1 MMLKNKTQ
9 LLFPTLLSL
18 MVMMSCSNGQKPKSD
33 CTNPNCAT
41 ISAPKGLTKIA
52 QTDTLLATPESV
64 IYDSEKDVAYVAN
77 INGQPTTKDG
87 NGFISIINLE
97 GKIISREWVKGF
109 DAPKGMG
116 IYNRHLFV
124 TDINQVVE
132 IDIEKGEIVNRFVAE
147 KAQFLNDIAID
158 STGAVYISDM
168 NAGDI
173 YRLKDSK
180 LELWLHADKFVYLN
194 GLFVLGNQ
202 LLAGNSNIIY
212 SIDLTSKVMQDYIT
226 ETGGIDGLESVGNNK
241 FIVSDWSGNIS
252 IVSPN
257 APKELLISTVD
268 QKINAADLE
277 YILDKKLVL
286 VPTFFDNRVMI
297 YSYVE

>member
-1 MMLKNKTQ
+1 MKNIN
-9 LLFPTLLSL
+9 LLLIPSILSIFTL
-18 MVMMSCSNGQKPKSD
+18 MSCSKASKAKSD
-33 CTNPNCAT
+33 CVNPNCAT
-41 ISAPKGLTKIA
+41 ISAPKGLTLIA
-52 QTDTLLATPESV
+52 ETDTLLATPESV
-64 IYDSEKDVAYVAN
+64 IYDSEKGIAYVAN

-87 NGFISIINLE
+87 NGFISIIDLE
-97 GKIISREWVKGF
+97 GKIINREWVKGF

-132 IDIEKGEIVNRFVAE
+132 IDIEKGEIINRFVAE
-147 KAQFLNDIAID
+147 KAKFLNDIAID
-158 STGAVYISDM
+158 AAGTVFISDM
-168 NAGDI
+168 LTNEI

-180 LELWLHADKFVYLN
+180 LELWLQSDKFKSIN
-194 GLFVLGNQ
+194 GLFIIENQ
-202 LLAGNSNIIY
+202 LLAGTSNIIY
-212 SIDLTSKVMQDYIT
+212 SIDITTKDLKEYIT

-257 APKELLISTVD
+257 SPKQLLLSTVD

-277 YILDKKLVL
+277 YIIDKKLVL

-297 YSYVE
+297 YSYVQ

>member
-1 MMLKNKTQ
+1 MKIKSINQ
-9 LLFPTLLSL
+9 LLTPTLLSL
-18 MVMMSCSNGQKPKSD
+18 IVIMSCSKAPKPKSE
-33 CTNPNCAT
+33 CVNPNCAT

-52 QTDTLLATPESV
+52 ETDTLLATPESV

-77 INGQPTTKDG
+77 INGQPTNKDG
-87 NGFISIINLE
+87 NGFISIINLD
-97 GKIISREWVKGF
+97 GKIITREWVKGF

-158 STGAVYISDM
+158 AAGTVFISDM
-168 NAGDI
+168 LTNEI

-180 LELWLHADKFVYLN
+180 LELWLQSDKFKSIN
-194 GLFVLGNQ
+194 GLFIIENQ
-202 LLAGNSNIIY
+202 LLAGTSNIIY
-212 SIDLTSKVMQDYIT
+212 SIDITTKELKEYIT

-241 FIVSDWSGNIS
+241 FIVSDWTGNIN

-257 APKELLISTVD
+257 SPKELLLSTAD
-268 QKINAADLE
+268 HKINAADLD